1 MMNEKT
7 IQVMNGDF
15 KTIKLIDRL
24 YNGDSLNKNQ
34 LDSIWKLVGRKGR
47 PTTRTVIYQCPVWGA
62 KSQYPIDHTTEKRNE
77 TGYFYLGLFLYQDIN
92 GTRHILYMDVR
103 TKETKEVLMYADGDL
118 IRS

>member
-34 LDSIWKLVGRKGR
+34 LDSIWNLAHRKGR
-47 PTTRTVIYQCPVWGA
+47 STSRTAIYVCPVYGDGP
-62 KSQYPIDHTTEKRNE
+62 YPINHTTEKRNQP
-77 TGYFYLGLFLYQDIN
+77 GCFYLGLFLYQDD
-92 GTRHILYMDVR
+92 TDRRHILYMDVR
-103 TKETKEVLMYADGDL
+103 TKERKEVLMYPDGDI